1 MNIKI
6 KIFLIIIAILFIA
19 SLVYVLSIG
28 SESSTKKGAKI
39 SLVEKSFDFGVVSM
53 ANGFATH
60 EFEIKNDGT
69 EDLVLSEIKTSCMCT
84 SVVISD
90 GQTDSPK
97 FGMHN
102 NPIGWTQKIKAGGKV
117 MLKATFD
124 PNAHGPNATGVI
136 SRDIS
141 FLTNDTNPENQK
153 ITLKIYGEVVK

>member
-1 MNIKI
+1 MNKQI
-6 KIFLIIIAILFIA
+6 KIFLIIIAILFVA

-28 SESSTKKGAKI
+28 SGSSIKNGAKI
-39 SLVEKSFDFGVVSM
+39 ILTEKSFDFGQISM
-53 ANGFATH
+53 AQGLVTHGF
-60 EFEIKNDGT
+60 EVKNEGT
-69 EDLVLSEIKTSCMCT
+69 EDLILSDIKTSCMCT
-84 SVVISD
+84 TVVIND
-90 GQTDSPK
+90 GVIDSPK

-141 FLTNDTNPENQK
+141 FLTNDTSSENQK